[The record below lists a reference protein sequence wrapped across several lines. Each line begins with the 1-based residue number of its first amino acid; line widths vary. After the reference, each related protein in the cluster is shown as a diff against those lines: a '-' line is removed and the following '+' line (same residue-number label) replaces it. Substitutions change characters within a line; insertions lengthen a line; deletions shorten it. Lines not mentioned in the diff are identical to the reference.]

1 MNQIKRIACSAAAAF
16 LGLILLGGVSTSYAA
31 GTDALCYELHAVR
44 DGEQL
49 ALQIIATE
57 DITTAALNAALT
69 YDRDVFALQ
78 SGEVANGFSLTI
90 NNEKGQVLISSDS
103 EPEVKKGQAL
113 GTLFFAIQGELKEN
127 AEYEFRMNIE
137 EAFGFDLEDYAW
149 VPAEIN
155 TVYQTG
161 GDSDEP
167 QNETPATEPGEEPE
181 EKDHYTVTYRDEDGT
196 VLYTET
202 VKTGESTV
210 PPEVPAVD
218 GKTVA
223 GWTLDGTAFD
233 FEKPIDGDVTLV
245 VVRTV
250 AEPENTADPENEA
263 GTNTTPDTEPN
274 GEKTGSKT
282 ASWLIPAAAAVV
294 VCGGFLAIRGAKKG
308 KREK

>member
-1 MNQIKRIACSAAAAF
+1 MNRIKRIACSAAAAF

-44 DGEQL
+44 EGEQL

-57 DITTAALNAALT
+57 DITTSALNAALT
-69 YDRDVFALQ
+69 YDHDAFALQ
-78 SGEVANGFSLTI
+78 SGDVANGFSLTL

-113 GTLFFAIQGELKEN
+113 GTLLFAIQGELKEN
-127 AEYEFRMNIE
+127 AEYTFRMNIE

-149 VPAEIN
+149 VPAEID

-161 GDSDEP
+161 SDPDEP
-167 QNETPATEPGEEPE
+167 QNGTPATEPEDEPE

-196 VLYTET
+196 ILYTET

-210 PPEVPAVD
+210 PPEVPSVD

-233 FEKPIDGDVTLV
+233 FEKPIDDDVTLV
-245 VVRTV
+245 VVRTEE
-250 AEPENTADPENEA
+250 EPDNATDPENEA
-263 GTNTTPDTEPN
+263 ETNTAPDKETNEEN
-274 GEKTGSKT
+274 TDKKT
-282 ASWLIPAAAAVV
+282 ASWLIPAIAAVV
-294 VCGGFLAIRGAKKG
+294 VCGGFLAIRGIKKD
-308 KREK
+308 KKEK